1 MSEAMS
7 SQSPPPPLL
16 ELKDVWRSYNQGG
29 SKLDVLTGASLTVRA
44 GEMKALVG
52 PSGSGK
58 STLLNIA
65 GLLEQPDSGTVF
77 INAVDS
83 AGLRQGKRTLLRR
96 QHIGFVFQF
105 HRLLP
110 EFSALE
116 NVALPL
122 RLNGLSQ
129 PIAEQQSRELLD
141 RIGLGARLQHL
152 PGQLS
157 GGERQ
162 RVAVARALIHQPK
175 LVMADEPTGNLDTTS
190 AAELMALMVE
200 LSESSGVAFLVVT
213 HDPSML
219 HQFDR
224 VLTLVDGKLQP
235 DSARGD
241 R

>member
-1 MSEAMS
+1 MNESTIILNAKGIEKRFA
-7 SQSPPPPLL
+7 
-16 ELKDVWRSYNQGG
+16 QGDA
-29 SKLDVLTGASLTVRA
+29 SIEVLGGVDLSLAA
-44 GEMKALVG
+44 GERVAIVG
-52 PSGSGK
+52 RSGSGK
-58 STLLNIA
+58 SSLLHVLA
-65 GLLEQPDSGTVF
+65 GLDDVNQGQIFVAGEPMA
-77 INAVDS
+77 AVSND
-83 AGLRQGKRTLLRR
+83 ARTALRR
-96 QHIGFVFQF
+96 KYMGFVYQQ
-105 HRLLP
+105 HHLLP

-129 PIAEQQSRELLD
+129 TIAEQQSRKLLD
-141 RIGLGARLQHL
+141 RIGLGARVQHL
-152 PGQLS
+152 PGELS

-224 VLTLVDGKLQP
+224 VLTLVDGKLQAV
-235 DSARGD
+235 SADDDG
-241 R
+241 

>member
-1 MSEAMS
+1 MNESTIILNAKGIEKRFAQGDASIEVLGGVDLSLAAGERVAIVGRSGTGKS
-7 SQSPPPPLL
+7 SLL
-16 ELKDVWRSYNQGG
+16 HVLAGLDDVNQGQIF
-29 SKLDVLTGASLTVRA
+29 VA
-44 GEMKALVG
+44 GEPMAAA
-52 PSGSGK
+52 S
-58 STLLNIA
+58 NDA
-65 GLLEQPDSGTVF
+65 
-77 INAVDS
+77 
-83 AGLRQGKRTLLRR
+83 RTALRR
-96 QHIGFVFQF
+96 KYMGFVYQQ
-105 HRLLP
+105 HHLLP

-129 PIAEQQSRELLD
+129 TIAEQQSRELLD
-141 RIGLGARLQHL
+141 RIGLGARVQHL
-152 PGQLS
+152 PGELS

-224 VLTLVDGKLQP
+224 VLTLVDGKLQAV
-235 DSARGD
+235 SADDDG
-241 R
+241 

>member
-1 MSEAMS
+1 MNESTIILNAKGIEKRFA
-7 SQSPPPPLL
+7 
-16 ELKDVWRSYNQGG
+16 QGDA
-29 SKLDVLTGASLTVRA
+29 SIEVLGGVDLSLAA
-44 GEMKALVG
+44 GERVAIVG
-52 PSGSGK
+52 RSGSGK
-58 STLLNIA
+58 SSLLHVLA
-65 GLLEQPDSGTVF
+65 GLDDVNQGQIFV
-77 INAVDS
+77 
-83 AGLRQGKRTLLRR
+83 AGEPMAAASNDARTALRR
-96 QHIGFVFQF
+96 KYMGFVYQQ
-105 HRLLP
+105 HHLLP

-129 PIAEQQSRELLD
+129 TIAEQQSRKLLD
-141 RIGLGARLQHL
+141 RIGLGARVQHL
-152 PGQLS
+152 PGELS

-224 VLTLVDGKLQP
+224 VLALVDGKLQAV
-235 DSARGD
+235 SADDDG
-241 R
+241 

>member
-1 MSEAMS
+1 MNESTIILNAKGIEKRFA
-7 SQSPPPPLL
+7 
-16 ELKDVWRSYNQGG
+16 QGDA
-29 SKLDVLTGASLTVRA
+29 SIEVLGGVDLSLAA
-44 GEMKALVG
+44 GERVAIVG
-52 PSGSGK
+52 RSGSGK
-58 STLLNIA
+58 SSLLHVLA
-65 GLLEQPDSGTVF
+65 GLDDVSQGQIFV
-77 INAVDS
+77 
-83 AGLRQGKRTLLRR
+83 AGEPMAAASNDARTALRR
-96 QHIGFVFQF
+96 KYMGFVYQQ
-105 HRLLP
+105 HHLLP

-129 PIAEQQSRELLD
+129 TIAEQQSRKLLD
-141 RIGLGARLQHL
+141 RIGLGARVQHL
-152 PGQLS
+152 PGELS

-224 VLTLVDGKLQP
+224 VLTLVDGKLQAV
-235 DSARGD
+235 SADDDG
-241 R
+241 

>member
-1 MSEAMS
+1 MNESTIILNAKGIE
-7 SQSPPPPLL
+7 
-16 ELKDVWRSYNQGG
+16 KRFVQGDA
-29 SKLDVLTGASLTVRA
+29 SIEVLGGVDLSLAA
-44 GEMKALVG
+44 GERVAIVG
-52 PSGSGK
+52 RSGSGK
-58 STLLNIA
+58 SSLLHVLA
-65 GLLEQPDSGTVF
+65 GLDDVNQGQIFV
-77 INAVDS
+77 
-83 AGLRQGKRTLLRR
+83 AGEPMAAASNDARTALRR
-96 QHIGFVFQF
+96 KYMGFVYQQ
-105 HRLLP
+105 HHLLP

-129 PIAEQQSRELLD
+129 TIAEQQSRKLLD
-141 RIGLGARLQHL
+141 RIGLGARVEHL
-152 PGQLS
+152 PGELS

-224 VLTLVDGKLQP
+224 VLTLVDGKLQAV
-235 DSARGD
+235 SADDDG
-241 R
+241 

>member
-1 MSEAMS
+1 MNESTIILNAKGIE
-7 SQSPPPPLL
+7 
-16 ELKDVWRSYNQGG
+16 KRFVQGDT
-29 SKLDVLTGASLTVRA
+29 SIEVLGGVDLSLAA
-44 GEMKALVG
+44 GERVAIVG
-52 PSGSGK
+52 RSGSGK
-58 STLLNIA
+58 SSLLHVLA
-65 GLLEQPDSGTVF
+65 GLDDVNQGQIFV
-77 INAVDS
+77 
-83 AGLRQGKRTLLRR
+83 AGEPMAAASNDARTALRR
-96 QHIGFVFQF
+96 KYMGFVYQQ
-105 HRLLP
+105 HHLLP

-129 PIAEQQSRELLD
+129 TIAEQQSRKLSD
-141 RIGLGARLQHL
+141 RIGMGARVEHL
-152 PGQLS
+152 PGELS

-224 VLTLVDGKLQP
+224 VLTLVDGKLQAV
-235 DSARGD
+235 SADDDG
-241 R
+241 

>member
-1 MSEAMS
+1 MNESTIILNAKGIE
-7 SQSPPPPLL
+7 
-16 ELKDVWRSYNQGG
+16 KRFVQGDA
-29 SKLDVLTGASLTVRA
+29 SIEVLGGVDLSLAA
-44 GEMKALVG
+44 GERVAIVG
-52 PSGSGK
+52 RSGSGK
-58 STLLNIA
+58 SSLLHVLA
-65 GLLEQPDSGTVF
+65 GLDDVNQGQIFV
-77 INAVDS
+77 
-83 AGLRQGKRTLLRR
+83 AGEPMAAASNDARTALRR
-96 QHIGFVFQF
+96 KYMGFVYQQ
-105 HRLLP
+105 HHLLP

-129 PIAEQQSRELLD
+129 TIAEQQSRKLLD

-152 PGQLS
+152 PGELS

-213 HDPSML
+213 HDPFML

-224 VLTLVDGKLQP
+224 VLTLVDGKLQAV
-235 DSARGD
+235 SADDDG
-241 R
+241 

>member
-1 MSEAMS
+1 MNESTIILNAKGIE
-7 SQSPPPPLL
+7 
-16 ELKDVWRSYNQGG
+16 KRFVQGDT
-29 SKLDVLTGASLTVRA
+29 SIEVLGGVDLSLAA
-44 GEMKALVG
+44 GERVAIVG
-52 PSGSGK
+52 RSGSGK
-58 STLLNIA
+58 SSLLHVLA
-65 GLLEQPDSGTVF
+65 GLDDVNQGQIFVAGEPM
-77 INAVDS
+77 AVASND
-83 AGLRQGKRTLLRR
+83 ARTALRR
-96 QHIGFVFQF
+96 KYMGFVYQQ
-105 HRLLP
+105 HHLLP

-129 PIAEQQSRELLD
+129 TIAEQQSRALLD
-141 RIGLGARLQHL
+141 RIGLGARFQHL
-152 PGQLS
+152 PGELS

-224 VLTLVDGKLQP
+224 VLTLVDGKLQAV
-235 DSARGD
+235 SADDDG
-241 R
+241 

>member
-1 MSEAMS
+1 MNESTIILNAKGIE
-7 SQSPPPPLL
+7 
-16 ELKDVWRSYNQGG
+16 KRFVQGDT
-29 SKLDVLTGASLTVRA
+29 SIEVLGGVDLSLAA
-44 GEMKALVG
+44 GERVAIVG
-52 PSGSGK
+52 RSGSGK
-58 STLLNIA
+58 SSLLHVLA
-65 GLLEQPDSGTVF
+65 GLDDVNQGQIFV
-77 INAVDS
+77 
-83 AGLRQGKRTLLRR
+83 AGEPMAAASNDARTALRR
-96 QHIGFVFQF
+96 KYMGFVYQQ
-105 HRLLP
+105 HHLLP

-129 PIAEQQSRELLD
+129 TIAEQQSRELLD

-152 PGQLS
+152 PGELS

-213 HDPSML
+213 HDPFML

-224 VLTLVDGKLQP
+224 VLTLVDGKLQAV
-235 DSARGD
+235 SADDDG
-241 R
+241 

>member
-1 MSEAMS
+1 MNESTIILNAKGIEKRFAQGDASIEVLGGVDLSLAAGERVAIVGRSGTGKS
-7 SQSPPPPLL
+7 SLL
-16 ELKDVWRSYNQGG
+16 HVLAGLDDVNQGQIF
-29 SKLDVLTGASLTVRA
+29 VA
-44 GEMKALVG
+44 GEPMAAA
-52 PSGSGK
+52 S
-58 STLLNIA
+58 NDA
-65 GLLEQPDSGTVF
+65 
-77 INAVDS
+77 
-83 AGLRQGKRTLLRR
+83 RTALRR
-96 QHIGFVFQF
+96 KYMGFVYQQ
-105 HRLLP
+105 HHLLP

-129 PIAEQQSRELLD
+129 TIAEQQSRKLLD
-141 RIGLGARLQHL
+141 RIGLGARVQHL
-152 PGQLS
+152 PGELS

-224 VLTLVDGKLQP
+224 VLTLVDGKLQAV
-235 DSARGD
+235 SADDDG
-241 R
+241 

>member
-1 MSEAMS
+1 MNESTIILNAKGIEKRFA
-7 SQSPPPPLL
+7 
-16 ELKDVWRSYNQGG
+16 QGDA
-29 SKLDVLTGASLTVRA
+29 SIEVLGGVDLSLAA
-44 GEMKALVG
+44 GERVAIVG
-52 PSGSGK
+52 RSGSGK
-58 STLLNIA
+58 SSLLHVLA
-65 GLLEQPDSGTVF
+65 GLDDVNQGQIFV
-77 INAVDS
+77 
-83 AGLRQGKRTLLRR
+83 AGEPMAAASNDARTALRR
-96 QHIGFVFQF
+96 KYMGFVYQQ
-105 HRLLP
+105 HHLLP

-129 PIAEQQSRELLD
+129 TIAEQQSRKLLD
-141 RIGLGARLQHL
+141 RIGLGARVQHL
-152 PGQLS
+152 PGELS

-175 LVMADEPTGNLDTTS
+175 LVMADEPTGNLDTIS

-224 VLTLVDGKLQP
+224 VLTLVDGKLQAV
-235 DSARGD
+235 SADDDG
-241 R
+241 

>member
-1 MSEAMS
+1 MNESTIILNAKGIEKRFA
-7 SQSPPPPLL
+7 
-16 ELKDVWRSYNQGG
+16 QGDA
-29 SKLDVLTGASLTVRA
+29 SIEVLGGVDLSLAA
-44 GEMKALVG
+44 GERVAIVG
-52 PSGSGK
+52 RSGSGK
-58 STLLNIA
+58 SSLLHVLA
-65 GLLEQPDSGTVF
+65 GLDDVSQGQIV
-77 INAVDS
+77 V
-83 AGLRQGKRTLLRR
+83 AGEPMAAASNDARTALRR
-96 QHIGFVFQF
+96 KYMGFVYQQ
-105 HRLLP
+105 HHLLP

-129 PIAEQQSRELLD
+129 TIAEQQSRKLLD
-141 RIGLGARLQHL
+141 RIGLGARVQHL
-152 PGQLS
+152 PGELS

-224 VLTLVDGKLQP
+224 VLTLVDGKLQAV
-235 DSARGD
+235 SADDDG
-241 R
+241 

>member
-1 MSEAMS
+1 MNESTIILNAKGIE
-7 SQSPPPPLL
+7 
-16 ELKDVWRSYNQGG
+16 KRFVQGDA
-29 SKLDVLTGASLTVRA
+29 SIEVLGGVDLSLAA
-44 GEMKALVG
+44 GERVAIVG
-52 PSGSGK
+52 RSGSGK
-58 STLLNIA
+58 SSLLHVLA
-65 GLLEQPDSGTVF
+65 GLDDVNQGQIFV
-77 INAVDS
+77 
-83 AGLRQGKRTLLRR
+83 AGEPMAAASNDARTALRR
-96 QHIGFVFQF
+96 KYMGFVYQQ
-105 HRLLP
+105 HHLLP

-129 PIAEQQSRELLD
+129 TIAEQQSRKLLD
-141 RIGLGARLQHL
+141 RIGLGARVEHL
-152 PGQLS
+152 PGELS

-213 HDPSML
+213 HDPFML

-224 VLTLVDGKLQP
+224 VLTLVDGKLQAV
-235 DSARGD
+235 SADDDG
-241 R
+241 

>member
-1 MSEAMS
+1 MNESTIILNAKGIE
-7 SQSPPPPLL
+7 
-16 ELKDVWRSYNQGG
+16 KRFVQG
-29 SKLDVLTGASLTVRA
+29 DTPIEVLGGVDLSLAA
-44 GEMKALVG
+44 GERVAIVG
-52 PSGSGK
+52 RSGSGK
-58 STLLNIA
+58 SSLLHVLA
-65 GLLEQPDSGTVF
+65 GLDDVNQGQIFV
-77 INAVDS
+77 
-83 AGLRQGKRTLLRR
+83 AGEPMAAASNDARTALRR
-96 QHIGFVFQF
+96 KYMGFVYQQ
-105 HRLLP
+105 HHLLP

-129 PIAEQQSRELLD
+129 TIAEQQSRKLLD
-141 RIGLGARLQHL
+141 RIGMGARVQHL
-152 PGQLS
+152 PGELS

-224 VLTLVDGKLQP
+224 VLTLVDGKLQAV
-235 DSARGD
+235 SADDDG
-241 R
+241 

>member
-1 MSEAMS
+1 MNESTIILNAKGIE
-7 SQSPPPPLL
+7 
-16 ELKDVWRSYNQGG
+16 KRFVQGDT
-29 SKLDVLTGASLTVRA
+29 SIEVLGGVDLSLAA
-44 GEMKALVG
+44 GERVAIVG
-52 PSGSGK
+52 RSGSGK
-58 STLLNIA
+58 SSLLHVLA
-65 GLLEQPDSGTVF
+65 GLDDVNQGQIFV
-77 INAVDS
+77 
-83 AGLRQGKRTLLRR
+83 AGEPMAAASNDARTALRR
-96 QHIGFVFQF
+96 KYMGFVYQQ
-105 HRLLP
+105 HHLLP

-129 PIAEQQSRELLD
+129 TIAEQQSRKLLD
-141 RIGLGARLQHL
+141 RIGLGARVQHL
-152 PGQLS
+152 PGELS

-224 VLTLVDGKLQP
+224 VLTLVDGKLQAV
-235 DSARGD
+235 SADDDG
-241 R
+241 

>member
-1 MSEAMS
+1 MNESTIILNAKGIE
-7 SQSPPPPLL
+7 
-16 ELKDVWRSYNQGG
+16 KRFVQGDA
-29 SKLDVLTGASLTVRA
+29 SIEVLGGVDLSLAA
-44 GEMKALVG
+44 GERVAIVG
-52 PSGSGK
+52 RSGSGK
-58 STLLNIA
+58 SSLLHVLA
-65 GLLEQPDSGTVF
+65 GLDDVNQGQIFV
-77 INAVDS
+77 
-83 AGLRQGKRTLLRR
+83 AGEPMAAASNDARTALRR
-96 QHIGFVFQF
+96 KYMGFVYQQ
-105 HRLLP
+105 HHLLP

-129 PIAEQQSRELLD
+129 TIAEQQSRKLLD
-141 RIGLGARLQHL
+141 RIGMGARVEHL
-152 PGQLS
+152 PGELS

-224 VLTLVDGKLQP
+224 VLTLVDGKLQAV
-235 DSARGD
+235 SADDDG
-241 R
+241 

>member
-1 MSEAMS
+1 MNESTIILNAKGIE
-7 SQSPPPPLL
+7 
-16 ELKDVWRSYNQGG
+16 KRFTQGDA
-29 SKLDVLTGASLTVRA
+29 SIEVLDGVDLSLAA
-44 GEMKALVG
+44 GERVAIVG
-52 PSGSGK
+52 RSGSGK
-58 STLLNIA
+58 SSLLHVLA
-65 GLLEQPDSGTVF
+65 GLDDVNQGQIFV
-77 INAVDS
+77 
-83 AGLRQGKRTLLRR
+83 AGEPMAAASNDARTALRR
-96 QHIGFVFQF
+96 KYMGFVYQQ
-105 HRLLP
+105 HHLLP

-129 PIAEQQSRELLD
+129 TIAEQQSRKLLD
-141 RIGLGARLQHL
+141 RIGLGARVQHL
-152 PGQLS
+152 PGELS

-224 VLTLVDGKLQP
+224 VLTLVDGKLQAV
-235 DSARGD
+235 SADDDG
-241 R
+241 

>member
-1 MSEAMS
+1 MNESTIILNAKGIE
-7 SQSPPPPLL
+7 
-16 ELKDVWRSYNQGG
+16 KRFVQGDT
-29 SKLDVLTGASLTVRA
+29 SIEVLGGVDLSLAA
-44 GEMKALVG
+44 GERVAIVG
-52 PSGSGK
+52 RSGSGK
-58 STLLNIA
+58 SSLLHVLA
-65 GLLEQPDSGTVF
+65 GLDDVNQGQIFV
-77 INAVDS
+77 
-83 AGLRQGKRTLLRR
+83 AGEPMAAASNDARTALRR
-96 QHIGFVFQF
+96 KYMGFVYQQ
-105 HRLLP
+105 HHLLP

-129 PIAEQQSRELLD
+129 TIAEQQSRKLLD
-141 RIGLGARLQHL
+141 RIGLGARVEHL
-152 PGQLS
+152 PGELS

-224 VLTLVDGKLQP
+224 VLTLVDGKLQAV
-235 DSARGD
+235 SADDDG
-241 R
+241 

>member
-1 MSEAMS
+1 MNESTIILNAKGIE
-7 SQSPPPPLL
+7 
-16 ELKDVWRSYNQGG
+16 KRFVQGDT
-29 SKLDVLTGASLTVRA
+29 SIEVLGGVDLSLAA
-44 GEMKALVG
+44 GERVAIVG
-52 PSGSGK
+52 RSGSGK
-58 STLLNIA
+58 SSLLHVLA
-65 GLLEQPDSGTVF
+65 GLDDVNQGQIFV
-77 INAVDS
+77 
-83 AGLRQGKRTLLRR
+83 AGEPMAAASNDARTALRR
-96 QHIGFVFQF
+96 KYMGFVYQQ
-105 HRLLP
+105 HHLLP

-129 PIAEQQSRELLD
+129 TIAEQQSRALLD
-141 RIGLGARLQHL
+141 RIGLGARVQHL
-152 PGQLS
+152 PGELS

-224 VLTLVDGKLQP
+224 VLTLVDGKLQAV
-235 DSARGD
+235 SADDDG
-241 R
+241 

>member
-1 MSEAMS
+1 MNESTIILNAKGIE
-7 SQSPPPPLL
+7 
-16 ELKDVWRSYNQGG
+16 KRFVQGDT
-29 SKLDVLTGASLTVRA
+29 SIEVLGGVDLSLAA
-44 GEMKALVG
+44 GERVAIVG
-52 PSGSGK
+52 RSGSGK
-58 STLLNIA
+58 SSLLHVLA
-65 GLLEQPDSGTVF
+65 GLDDVNQGQIFV
-77 INAVDS
+77 
-83 AGLRQGKRTLLRR
+83 AGEPMAAASNDARTALRR
-96 QHIGFVFQF
+96 KYMGFVYQQ
-105 HRLLP
+105 HHLLP

-129 PIAEQQSRELLD
+129 TIAEQQSRALLD
-141 RIGLGARLQHL
+141 RIGLGARFQHL
-152 PGQLS
+152 PGELS

-213 HDPSML
+213 HDPFML

-224 VLTLVDGKLQP
+224 VLTLVDGKLQAV
-235 DSARGD
+235 SADDDG
-241 R
+241 

>member
-1 MSEAMS
+1 MNESTII
-7 SQSPPPPLL
+7 
-16 ELKDVWRSYNQGG
+16 LKAKGIEKRFAQGDA
-29 SKLDVLTGASLTVRA
+29 SIEVLGGVDLSLAA
-44 GEMKALVG
+44 GERVAIVG
-52 PSGSGK
+52 RSGSGK
-58 STLLNIA
+58 SSLLHVLA
-65 GLLEQPDSGTVF
+65 GLDDVNQGQIFV
-77 INAVDS
+77 
-83 AGLRQGKRTLLRR
+83 AGEPMAAASNDARTALRR
-96 QHIGFVFQF
+96 KYMGFVYQQ
-105 HRLLP
+105 HHLLP

-129 PIAEQQSRELLD
+129 TIAEQQSRKLLD
-141 RIGLGARLQHL
+141 RIGLGARVQHL
-152 PGQLS
+152 PGELS

-213 HDPSML
+213 HDPFML

-224 VLTLVDGKLQP
+224 VLTLVDGKLQAV
-235 DSARGD
+235 SADDDG
-241 R
+241 

>member
-1 MSEAMS
+1 MNESTIILNAKGIEKRFA
-7 SQSPPPPLL
+7 
-16 ELKDVWRSYNQGG
+16 QGDA
-29 SKLDVLTGASLTVRA
+29 SIEVLGGVDLSLAA
-44 GEMKALVG
+44 GERVAIVG
-52 PSGSGK
+52 RSGSGK
-58 STLLNIA
+58 SSLLHVLA
-65 GLLEQPDSGTVF
+65 GLDDVNQGQIFV
-77 INAVDS
+77 
-83 AGLRQGKRTLLRR
+83 AGEPMAAASNDARTALRR
-96 QHIGFVFQF
+96 KYMGFVYQQ
-105 HRLLP
+105 HHLLP

-129 PIAEQQSRELLD
+129 TIAEQQSRKLLD
-141 RIGLGARLQHL
+141 RIGLGARVEHL
-152 PGQLS
+152 PGELS

-213 HDPSML
+213 HDPFML

-224 VLTLVDGKLQP
+224 VLTLVDGKLQAV
-235 DSARGD
+235 SADDDG
-241 R
+241 

>member
-1 MSEAMS
+1 MNESTIILNAKGIEKRFA
-7 SQSPPPPLL
+7 
-16 ELKDVWRSYNQGG
+16 QGDA
-29 SKLDVLTGASLTVRA
+29 SIEVLGGVDLSLAA
-44 GEMKALVG
+44 GERVAIVG
-52 PSGSGK
+52 RSGSGK
-58 STLLNIA
+58 SSLLHVLA
-65 GLLEQPDSGTVF
+65 GLDDVNQGQIFV
-77 INAVDS
+77 
-83 AGLRQGKRTLLRR
+83 AGEPMAAASNDARTALRR
-96 QHIGFVFQF
+96 KYMGFVYQQ
-105 HRLLP
+105 HHLLP

-129 PIAEQQSRELLD
+129 TIAEQQSRELLD

-152 PGQLS
+152 PGELS

-213 HDPSML
+213 HDPFML

-224 VLTLVDGKLQP
+224 VLTLVDGKLQAV
-235 DSARGD
+235 SADDDG
-241 R
+241 

>member
-1 MSEAMS
+1 MNESTIILNAKGIE
-7 SQSPPPPLL
+7 
-16 ELKDVWRSYNQGG
+16 KRFVQGDT
-29 SKLDVLTGASLTVRA
+29 SIEVLGGVDLSLAA
-44 GEMKALVG
+44 GERVAIVG
-52 PSGSGK
+52 RSGSGK
-58 STLLNIA
+58 SSLLHVLA
-65 GLLEQPDSGTVF
+65 GLDDVNQGQIFV
-77 INAVDS
+77 
-83 AGLRQGKRTLLRR
+83 AGEPMAAASNDARTALRR
-96 QHIGFVFQF
+96 KYMGFVYQQ
-105 HRLLP
+105 HHLLP

-129 PIAEQQSRELLD
+129 TIAEQQSRKLLD
-141 RIGLGARLQHL
+141 RIGLGARVQHL
-152 PGQLS
+152 PGELS

-213 HDPSML
+213 HDPFML

-224 VLTLVDGKLQP
+224 VLTLVDGKLQAV
-235 DSARGD
+235 SADDDG
-241 R
+241 

>member
-1 MSEAMS
+1 MNESTIILNAKGIEKRFA
-7 SQSPPPPLL
+7 
-16 ELKDVWRSYNQGG
+16 QGDA
-29 SKLDVLTGASLTVRA
+29 SIEVLGGVDLSLAA
-44 GEMKALVG
+44 GERVAIVG
-52 PSGSGK
+52 RSGSGK
-58 STLLNIA
+58 SSLLHVLA
-65 GLLEQPDSGTVF
+65 GLDDVNQGQIFV
-77 INAVDS
+77 
-83 AGLRQGKRTLLRR
+83 AGEPMAAASNDARTALRR
-96 QHIGFVFQF
+96 KYMGFVYQQ
-105 HRLLP
+105 HHLLS

-129 PIAEQQSRELLD
+129 TIAEQQSRKLLD
-141 RIGLGARLQHL
+141 RIGLGARVQHL
-152 PGQLS
+152 PGELS

-224 VLTLVDGKLQP
+224 VLTLVDGKLQAV
-235 DSARGD
+235 SADDDG
-241 R
+241 

>member
-1 MSEAMS
+1 MNESTIILNAKGIEKRFA
-7 SQSPPPPLL
+7 
-16 ELKDVWRSYNQGG
+16 QGDA
-29 SKLDVLTGASLTVRA
+29 SIEVLGGVDLSLAA
-44 GEMKALVG
+44 GERVAIVG
-52 PSGSGK
+52 RSGSGK
-58 STLLNIA
+58 SSLLHVLA
-65 GLLEQPDSGTVF
+65 GLDDVNQGQIFV
-77 INAVDS
+77 
-83 AGLRQGKRTLLRR
+83 AGEPMAAASNDARTALRR
-96 QHIGFVFQF
+96 KYMGFVYQQ
-105 HRLLP
+105 HHLLP

-129 PIAEQQSRELLD
+129 TIAEQQSRKLLD
-141 RIGLGARLQHL
+141 RIGLGARVQHL
-152 PGQLS
+152 PGELS

-213 HDPSML
+213 HDPSMQ

-224 VLTLVDGKLQP
+224 VLTLVDGKLQAV
-235 DSARGD
+235 SADDDG
-241 R
+241 